1 MSANDIRELENLDR
15 IPAELGGDLYL
26 INGNMTRLE
35 DAGIFAKKDEGKEA
49 LTMNFEKEL
58 KKRKTNIR
66 ACSIQS
72 DIPYATLYPIIKGQ
86 VDIGTCSYFTVAK
99 LARFLGYR
107 PDEIVYEKEDFQTF
121 RNNLHHRIKSD
132 ELECILEII
141 ESDDVSTYM
150 RHEDYLKALYLVATV
165 DYISRKND
173 IPLCDKYSS
182 VRRIRLEQPY
192 YVGDSS
198 LFGADRQNCIDEFLR
213 FNIYEGDLYDAV

>member
-1 MSANDIRELENLDR
+1 
-15 IPAELGGDLYL
+15 
-26 INGNMTRLE
+26 
-35 DAGIFAKKDEGKEA
+35 
-49 LTMNFEKEL
+49 MNFEKEL

-121 RNNLHHRIKSD
+121 RNNLHHRIKSN
-132 ELECILEII
+132 ELDCILKII
-141 ESDDVSTYM
+141 ESDDVSVYL
-150 RHEDYLKALYLVATV
+150 RHEDYLKALYLVAAV

-173 IPLCDKYSS
+173 IPLCDKYDD
-182 VRRIRLEQPY
+182 VRKMKLTQPY

-198 LFGADRQNCIDEFLR
+198 LLDADKQNCIEEFLR

>member
-1 MSANDIRELENLDR
+1 
-15 IPAELGGDLYL
+15 
-26 INGNMTRLE
+26 
-35 DAGIFAKKDEGKEA
+35 
-49 LTMNFEKEL
+49 MNFEKEL

-72 DIPYATLYPIIKGQ
+72 GIPYATLYPIIKGQ
-86 VDIGTCSYFTVAK
+86 VDIGTCSYYTVAK
-99 LARFLGYR
+99 LARFLGCR

-121 RNNLHHRIKSD
+121 RNNLHHRIKSN

-141 ESDDVSTYM
+141 ESDDVSTYI

-165 DYISRKND
+165 DYISKKNN

-198 LFGADRQNCIDEFLR
+198 LIDPDKRECIDEFLK
-213 FNIYEGDLYDAV
+213 FNIYEGDLFDAV

>member
-1 MSANDIRELENLDR
+1 
-15 IPAELGGDLYL
+15 
-26 INGNMTRLE
+26 
-35 DAGIFAKKDEGKEA
+35 
-49 LTMNFEKEL
+49 MNFEKEL
-58 KKRKTNIR
+58 KKSKTNIR

-86 VDIGTCSYFTVAK
+86 VDIGTCSYSTVAK

-121 RNNLHHRIKSD
+121 RNNLHHRIKSN

-165 DYISRKND
+165 DYVSRKND
-173 IPLCDKYSS
+173 IPLCDKYSD
-182 VRRIRLEQPY
+182 VRSIRLEKPY
-192 YVGDSS
+192 YVGDSALVGPARS
-198 LFGADRQNCIDEFLR
+198 KCIDEFLR

>member
-1 MSANDIRELENLDR
+1 MTDAGKAYNDNWRGEMDTSKNGYSILVKFEKGKSFITPYLRDKGFKPFGHGYCGCNWIWVLLDR
-15 IPAELGGDLYL
+15 
-26 INGNMTRLE
+26 
-35 DAGIFAKKDEGKEA
+35 K
-49 LTMNFEKEL
+49 
-58 KKRKTNIR
+58 
-66 ACSIQS
+66 
-72 DIPYATLYPIIKGQ
+72 TLYPIIKGQ

-121 RNNLHHRIKSD
+121 RNNLHHRIKSN

-141 ESDDVSTYM
+141 ESDDVSGYM

-173 IPLCDKYSS
+173 IPLCDKYNS
-182 VRRIRLEQPY
+182 VRNIRLEKPY

-198 LFGADRQNCIDEFLR
+198 LFGSDKRTYIDEFLR
-213 FNIYEGDLYDAV
+213 YNIYEGDLYDAV

>member
-1 MSANDIRELENLDR
+1 
-15 IPAELGGDLYL
+15 
-26 INGNMTRLE
+26 
-35 DAGIFAKKDEGKEA
+35 
-49 LTMNFEKEL
+49 MNFEKEL
-58 KKRKTNIR
+58 RKRKTNIR
-66 ACSIQS
+66 TCSIQS

-86 VDIGTCSYFTVAK
+86 VDIGTCSYCTVAK

-121 RNNLHHRIKSD
+121 RNDLHHRIRSN

-141 ESDDVSTYM
+141 ESDDVSVYM

-165 DYISRKND
+165 DYVSKKNG

-182 VRRIRLEQPY
+182 VRQIRLEKPY

-198 LFGADRQNCIDEFLR
+198 FVGADQSQCIDEFLR
-213 FNIYEGDLYDAV
+213 YNIYEGDLYDAV

>member
-1 MSANDIRELENLDR
+1 
-15 IPAELGGDLYL
+15 
-26 INGNMTRLE
+26 
-35 DAGIFAKKDEGKEA
+35 
-49 LTMNFEKEL
+49 MNFEKEL

-66 ACSIQS
+66 ACSVQS
-72 DIPYATLYPIIKGQ
+72 DIPYATLYPIIKGR
-86 VDIGTCSYFTVAK
+86 VDIGTCSYYTVAK
-99 LARFLGYR
+99 LARFLGCR

-121 RNNLHHRIKSD
+121 RNNLHHRIKIS

-141 ESDDVSTYM
+141 EGDDVSTYM

-173 IPLCDKYSS
+173 IPLCDKYNGIRS
-182 VRRIRLEQPY
+182 IRLEQPY

-198 LFGADRQNCIDEFLR
+198 LFGPDKRECIDEFLR

>member
-1 MSANDIRELENLDR
+1 
-15 IPAELGGDLYL
+15 
-26 INGNMTRLE
+26 
-35 DAGIFAKKDEGKEA
+35 
-49 LTMNFEKEL
+49 MNFEKEL
-58 KKRKTNIR
+58 NKRKTNIR

-72 DIPYATLYPIIKGQ
+72 DIPYATLYPIVKGQ

-121 RNNLHHRIKSD
+121 RNNLHHRIKNN

-141 ESDDVSTYM
+141 ESNDVSTYM
-150 RHEDYLKALYLVATV
+150 QHEDYLKALYLVATV

-173 IPLCDKYSS
+173 IPLCDKYNS
-182 VRRIRLEQPY
+182 VRQIRLEQPY

-198 LFGADRQNCIDEFLR
+198 LFVSDRRECIDEFLR

>member
-1 MSANDIRELENLDR
+1 
-15 IPAELGGDLYL
+15 
-26 INGNMTRLE
+26 
-35 DAGIFAKKDEGKEA
+35 
-49 LTMNFEKEL
+49 MNFEKEL

-72 DIPYATLYPIIKGQ
+72 GIPYATLYPIIKGQ

-121 RNNLHHRIKSD
+121 RNDLHHRIKNN

-141 ESDDVSTYM
+141 ESDDVSVYM

-165 DYISRKND
+165 DYVSRKNN

-182 VRRIRLEQPY
+182 VRGIRLEKPY

-198 LFGADRQNCIDEFLR
+198 LFDADESKCIDEFLR

>member
-1 MSANDIRELENLDR
+1 MVLKLLFKVILFPVMILLWALRFLIKAFNKISNVI
-15 IPAELGGDLYL
+15 IGIMMWFVLGC
-26 INGNMTRLE
+26 IV
-35 DAGIFAKKDEGKEA
+35 
-49 LTMNFEKEL
+49 
-58 KKRKTNIR
+58 
-66 ACSIQS
+66 
-72 DIPYATLYPIIKGQ
+72 YATLYPIIKGQ

-121 RNNLHHRIKSD
+121 RNNLHHRIKSN

-165 DYISRKND
+165 DYVSKKND

-182 VRRIRLEQPY
+182 IRDIRLEKPY
-192 YVGDSS
+192 YVGDSALVGS
-198 LFGADRQNCIDEFLR
+198 DNNKCIDEFLR

>member
-1 MSANDIRELENLDR
+1 
-15 IPAELGGDLYL
+15 
-26 INGNMTRLE
+26 
-35 DAGIFAKKDEGKEA
+35 
-49 LTMNFEKEL
+49 MNFEKEL
-58 KKRKTNIR
+58 SKRKTNIR

-121 RNNLHHRIKSD
+121 RNDLHHRIKNN

-141 ESDDVSTYM
+141 ESDDVSVYM

-165 DYISRKND
+165 DYVSRKNN

-182 VRRIRLEQPY
+182 VRGIRLEKPY

-198 LFGADRQNCIDEFLR
+198 LLGADESKCIDEFLR
-213 FNIYEGDLYDAV
+213 FNIYEGNLYDAI

>member
-1 MSANDIRELENLDR
+1 
-15 IPAELGGDLYL
+15 
-26 INGNMTRLE
+26 
-35 DAGIFAKKDEGKEA
+35 
-49 LTMNFEKEL
+49 MNFEKEL
-58 KKRKTNIR
+58 KKRKTSIR
-66 ACSIQS
+66 SCSIQS

-121 RNNLHHRIKSD
+121 RNNLHHRIKIN

-141 ESDDVSTYM
+141 ESDDVSVYM

-165 DYISRKND
+165 DYVSRKND

-182 VRRIRLEQPY
+182 VRGIRLKNPY
-192 YVGDSS
+192 YVGDSFLS
-198 LFGADRQNCIDEFLR
+198 GSDESNCIDEFLR
-213 FNIYEGDLYDAV
+213 FNIYEGNLYDAI

>member
-1 MSANDIRELENLDR
+1 
-15 IPAELGGDLYL
+15 
-26 INGNMTRLE
+26 
-35 DAGIFAKKDEGKEA
+35 
-49 LTMNFEKEL
+49 MNFEKEL

-72 DIPYATLYPIIKGQ
+72 GIPYATLYPIIKGQ
-86 VDIGTCSYFTVAK
+86 VDIGTCSYYTVAK
-99 LARFLGYR
+99 LARFLGCR

-121 RNNLHHRIKSD
+121 RNNLHHRIKSN
-132 ELECILEII
+132 ELVCILEII
-141 ESDDVSTYM
+141 ESHDVSTYM

-165 DYISRKND
+165 DYISKKNN

-198 LFGADRQNCIDEFLR
+198 LIDPDKRECIDEFLK
-213 FNIYEGDLYDAV
+213 FNIYEGDLFDAV

>member
-1 MSANDIRELENLDR
+1 
-15 IPAELGGDLYL
+15 
-26 INGNMTRLE
+26 
-35 DAGIFAKKDEGKEA
+35 
-49 LTMNFEKEL
+49 MNFEKEL

-121 RNNLHHRIKSD
+121 RNNLHHRIKSN

-165 DYISRKND
+165 DYVSKKND
-173 IPLCDKYSS
+173 IPLCDKYSGI
-182 VRRIRLEQPY
+182 RDIRLEKPY
-192 YVGDSS
+192 YVGDSALVGS
-198 LFGADRQNCIDEFLR
+198 DNNKCIDEFLR